1 MNMKKIL
8 IVMVLIVA
16 NFSFAQGFKE
26 KKEKIKALKVAY
38 ITEKLDFTTDE
49 AQKFWP
55 IYNTFDE
62 KQFEIRHNK
71 MKAII
76 KKIEEGGM
84 ENISEKE
91 AQNLISQ
98 IENSED
104 ELHNLKK
111 KFMQD
116 LQKVIPAKKI
126 ILLKKTEEE
135 FNRKLLREF
144 KERKKN

>member
-1 MNMKKIL
+1 MKKIL

-98 IENSED
+98 MENSED

>member
-1 MNMKKIL
+1 
-8 IVMVLIVA
+8 MVLIVA

-76 KKIEEGGM
+76 KKIEESGM
-84 ENISEKE
+84 DNISEKE

>member
-1 MNMKKIL
+1 MKKIL
-8 IVMVLIVA
+8 IVMILIVA

-55 IYNTFDE
+55 IYNIFDE

-76 KKIEEGGM
+76 KKIEEDGM

>member
-1 MNMKKIL
+1 
-8 IVMVLIVA
+8 
-16 NFSFAQGFKE
+16 
-26 KKEKIKALKVAY
+26 
-38 ITEKLDFTTDE
+38 
-49 AQKFWP
+49 
-55 IYNTFDE
+55 
-62 KQFEIRHNK
+62 

-76 KKIEEGGM
+76 KKIEESGM
-84 ENISEKE
+84 DNISEKE

>member
-8 IVMVLIVA
+8 IVMILIVA

-55 IYNTFDE
+55 IYNIFDE

-76 KKIEEGGM
+76 KKIEEDGM

>member
-1 MNMKKIL
+1 MKKIL

-84 ENISEKE
+84 DNISEKE

-98 IENSED
+98 MENSED

>member
-8 IVMVLIVA
+8 IVMILIVA

-98 IENSED
+98 MENSED

>member
-1 MNMKKIL
+1 MKKIL
-8 IVMVLIVA
+8 IVMILIVA

-98 IENSED
+98 MENSED

>member
-1 MNMKKIL
+1 MKKIL
-8 IVMVLIVA
+8 IVMILIVA

-55 IYNTFDE
+55 IYNIFDE

-76 KKIEEGGM
+76 KKIEEGGI

-98 IENSED
+98 MENSED

>member
-1 MNMKKIL
+1 MKKIL

-76 KKIEEGGM
+76 KKIEEDGM
-84 ENISEKE
+84 ENI
-91 AQNLISQ
+91 Q
-98 IENSED
+98 
-104 ELHNLKK
+104 KK
-111 KFMQD
+111 K
-116 LQKVIPAKKI
+116 LKI
-126 ILLKKTEEE
+126 
-135 FNRKLLREF
+135 
-144 KERKKN
+144 

>member
-1 MNMKKIL
+1 MKKIL
-8 IVMVLIVA
+8 IVMVLIVV

-84 ENISEKE
+84 DNISEKE

-98 IENSED
+98 MENSED

>member
-1 MNMKKIL
+1 MKKIL

-76 KKIEEGGM
+76 KKIEESGM
-84 ENISEKE
+84 DNISEKE

>member
-1 MNMKKIL
+1 MKKIL
-8 IVMVLIVA
+8 IVMILIVA

-84 ENISEKE
+84 DNISEKE

-98 IENSED
+98 MENSED

>member
-1 MNMKKIL
+1 MKKIL

-76 KKIEEGGM
+76 KKIEEGGI

-98 IENSED
+98 MENSED

>member
-1 MNMKKIL
+1 MKKIL

-98 IENSED
+98 MENSEE
-104 ELHNLKK
+104 ELHGLKK

>member
-1 MNMKKIL
+1 MKKIL

>member
-1 MNMKKIL
+1 MKKIL

-38 ITEKLDFTTDE
+38 ITEKLNFTSEE

-55 IYNTFDE
+55 IYNAFDE

-84 ENISEKE
+84 DNISEKE

-98 IENSED
+98 MENSED

-144 KERKKN
+144 KERRKN

>member
-1 MNMKKIL
+1 MKKIL

-76 KKIEEGGM
+76 KKIEEGGI

-98 IENSED
+98 MENSED
-104 ELHNLKK
+104 ELHSLKK
-111 KFMQD
+111 KYMQD